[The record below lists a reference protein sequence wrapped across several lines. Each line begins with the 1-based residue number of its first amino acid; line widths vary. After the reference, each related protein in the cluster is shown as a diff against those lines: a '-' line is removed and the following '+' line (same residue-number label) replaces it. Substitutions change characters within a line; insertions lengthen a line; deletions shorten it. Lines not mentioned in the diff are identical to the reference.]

1 MSNNIATI
9 IAIINIIIY
18 ATFVAILFQ
27 CVIFS
32 SMQKKNFLA
41 LRKWYGWQYLT
52 RSCAVIR
59 RCFATWIQ
67 TTNGEMLAES

>member
-32 SMQKKNFLA
+32 SMQKKECMKCTKTHQVN
-41 LRKWYGWQYLT
+41 T
-52 RSCAVIR
+52 RYSV
-59 RCFATWIQ
+59 
-67 TTNGEMLAES
+67 